1 LDQPDPDLGR
11 TAKGTLRARL
21 AARLR
26 GPEVSRQAVSE
37 FLRLREYK
45 FPFSDEGLDCFQH
58 FAQSFM
64 PENVKASKFYR
75 RFKDRYVSP
84 KGFGSWSQEI
94 AKFSCFATPL
104 YFETQ
109 FYANQGEI
117 YPKSEE
123 TGRFLGSIVH
133 SYFYKSP
140 AFYISEEMAE
150 ALSNTVVPPMAEP
163 KKVIES
169 FYLVLPKSYL
179 GKINVHPAT
188 GSTVVLAQTGKSHQK
203 GLGIASRLFNVA
215 IENPPYEKHPFNP
228 KNAGMH
234 SFVVG
239 ANVNRGELSV
249 NYVDGYWDTE
259 YKTDD
264 GDNGKWLVN
273 IIKNIILLH
282 NYDQKRF
289 EAEKK
294 PRQQTSGRGF
304 RLDSIRAEYPI
315 TWVGKNYQR
324 QRTAQDPTD
333 PDQPR
338 RIFKSHWRKGHWH
351 HYWAGVGRKEKILKW
366 VQPVYVKGIN
376 LHS

>member
-1 LDQPDPDLGR
+1 M
-11 TAKGTLRARL
+11 
-21 AARLR
+21 
-26 GPEVSRQAVSE
+26 SRQAVSE

-45 FPFSDEGLDCFQH
+45 FPFSDEGLDCFEH
-58 FAQSFM
+58 FAQCFM

-84 KGFGSWSQEI
+84 KGFNSWSQEI
-94 AKFSCFATPL
+94 AKFSSFATPL

-109 FYANQGEI
+109 FYASQGEI

-123 TGRFLGSIVH
+123 TGRFLGSIAH

-169 FYLVLPKSYL
+169 FYLVLPKSYQ
-179 GKINVHPAT
+179 GKIGVDPAT
-188 GSTVVLAQTGKSHQK
+188 GSTVVLAQTGKSHRK
-203 GLGIASRLFNVA
+203 GLEIASRLFNVA
-215 IENPPYEKHPFNP
+215 IENPPYEKHPLNP
-228 KNAGMH
+228 ENAGMH

-239 ANVNRGELSV
+239 ANVKRGQLWV
-249 NYVDGYWDTE
+249 DHVDGYWDTE
-259 YKTDD
+259 YKTDG

-324 QRTAQDPTD
+324 QRTAQNPTD

-366 VQPVYVKGIN
+366 VQPVYVKGVN